1 MIDGAKK
8 QVCKHAARYNEF
20 GYNFTLVINVCEA
33 TPISLFWAPKGPNK
47 LPEVRFEFPFML
59 MGLLTMTYLKGL
71 SCRIV
76 KSWYTDGSL
85 EQRFRRCF
93 AAKGLIFDKKNHT
106 HTHTYTHFLS

>member
-71 SCRIV
+71 SYRIV
-76 KSWYTDGSL
+76 KSWYTDGCL
-85 EQRFRRCF
+85 EQRFRGCF
-93 AAKGLIFDKKNHT
+93 AAKGLIFDFKKT
-106 HTHTYTHFLS
+106 HTLFKLKSVK